1 MAMVCAS
8 ATLWPTVAAA
18 APIAV
23 SVAREDAWEFT
34 GVIYGWYADI
44 GGETAFPN
52 GHSSDITVDASDL
65 YSNLKFGVLGSF
77 EARKGVWGMFSDLIY
92 MNVGQFNSQFH
103 DLSIGGIGLPAN
115 VSSSTNSSMKSLVWT
130 LAGSYRVM
138 SQPGATVDTFVG
150 ARLFDTE
157 LSVDWTLNGNIGR
170 YPIPERAGT
179 LSTRSDYVDGIVGLK
194 GRLALGED
202 RKWFLPYYADVGTGE
217 SQLTWQAMAGLGY
230 AYRWGEVVATWRY
243 MDYQFKSDSPV
254 RSQNFKGP
262 LLGVAFHW

>member
-138 SQPGATVDTFVG
+138 SQPGAC
-150 ARLFDTE
+150 
-157 LSVDWTLNGNIGR
+157 S
-170 YPIPERAGT
+170 IP
-179 LSTRSDYVDGIVGLK
+179 
-194 GRLALGED
+194 
-202 RKWFLPYYADVGTGE
+202 
-217 SQLTWQAMAGLGY
+217 
-230 AYRWGEVVATWRY
+230 
-243 MDYQFKSDSPV
+243 
-254 RSQNFKGP
+254 N
-262 LLGVAFHW
+262 